1 MRVRIAILS
10 AAALLMASVSCDT
23 ATGPDPDAAG
33 MTTQAPDAPAL
44 AMAATTQRGTFT
56 SSPPPVPIIAAC
68 VDEDN
73 PLRMLGSWSGWFTQ
87 TLAAGGH
94 LHITEHVDWSDVE
107 IVAADG
113 RKWLPG
119 PGAHESF
126 SLNFDATDGGSVQR
140 QIMHNLRARFNGPD
154 GESDLQVWHTIHIVR
169 GPAPDYDLRVFDVVL
184 PFEARCIGR

>member
-1 MRVRIAILS
+1 MRVRIAVLP
-10 AAALLMASVSCDT
+10 AVALLLASVSCDT
-23 ATGPDPDAAG
+23 ATEPDPDAAA
-33 MTTQAPDAPAL
+33 MTTLAPDAPAV
-44 AMAATTQRGTFT
+44 AMAATTERGTFT
-56 SSPPPVPIIAAC
+56 VFPPPLPVIAAC

-87 TLAAGGH
+87 TLTPGGH
-94 LHITEHVDWSDVE
+94 LHITEHIDWSDVK
-107 IVAADG
+107 IIAADG
-113 RKWLPG
+113 RMWVPG

-126 SLNFDATDGGSVQR
+126 SLNFEATDGGFVQR

-169 GPAPDYDLRVFDVVL
+169 GPAPDYEYRLFDVVL